1 MQALCN
7 ELRSF
12 SSRTTR
18 YSFGSFVL
26 LSKDSATSILPTRIA
41 ANHCCLRAVWCLQ
54 CMLVKGHLQHP
65 SLHSWIFL
73 LDVLRPIFSHAHVV
87 VRRSILWPLVKIG
100 DRPSELGSFLRHCA
114 HSQAEVATSRLDC
127 CDCRSLSECPPR
139 RGGGRQVGHQPSV
152 DKTTQRKEVVPP
164 WDLILRVKIK
174 IATRYLL
181 PAVYLAPGRV
191 ATGGPTN
198 FSLQWRTYSKQ
209 SLVFASVGPSESESG
224 MLACGFNR
232 KLMIISL
239 KRSRLLDS

>member
-26 LSKDSATSILPTRIA
+26 LSKDSVTSILPSRIA

-100 DRPSELGSFLRHCA
+100 DRPAELGSFLRHCA

-139 RGGGRQVGHQPSV
+139 RGGGR
-152 DKTTQRKEVVPP
+152 R
-164 WDLILRVKIK
+164 WDI
-174 IATRYLL
+174 
-181 PAVYLAPGRV
+181 
-191 ATGGPTN
+191 
-198 FSLQWRTYSKQ
+198 
-209 SLVFASVGPSESESG
+209 
-224 MLACGFNR
+224 
-232 KLMIISL
+232 
-239 KRSRLLDS
+239 SRLSTKLPNEKRLFPPGT